1 MSLQQRKRLGEL
13 GARIK
18 ASAQLSEVDQAYLVD
33 LFECIAHGEDANKM
47 LELTRSKGQKRVN
60 DLKHANYARL
70 FHWMMGA
77 MEPEPEGYGLGVGQ
91 AIDAASALSRNEPW
105 RYPKTGEVFE
115 PPGGNFFR
123 YVSRDALLEAWYDQ
137 KNDDLKALHANLS
150 TYDFRAVGLQVED

>member
-18 ASAQLSEVDQAYLVD
+18 ASAQLSEADQAYLVD
-33 LFECIAHGEDANKM
+33 LFERIAHGEDANKM
-47 LELTRSKGQKRVN
+47 LGLTRSKGQKWLN

-77 MEPEPEGYGLGVGQ
+77 MEPEGCGLGVGQ

-105 RYPKTGEVFE
+105 RHPKTGEVFE
-115 PPGGNFFR
+115 PPVGNFFR
-123 YVSRDALLEAWYDQ
+123 YVSREALHEAWYDK
-137 KNDDLKALHANLS
+137 KNDVFRKLHANPS
-150 TYDFRAVGLQVED
+150 TYDFRAEGLKDEY